1 MALKKEQNITF
12 GGRFKKC
19 YSRKPENLTTNT
31 NVPLILINMFVFVH
45 VAASLIKPWHLL
57 AQPVKVQVANGEII
71 TCTHELHNQIWGT
84 QGITFC
90 STFKIIPLK
99 GYDIILGVDW
109 LGKHSP
115 MQIHWVDRWLK
126 FSHDQQNVTLQGISP
141 HT

>member
-1 MALKKEQNITF
+1 M
-12 GGRFKKC
+12 
-19 YSRKPENLTTNT
+19 
-31 NVPLILINMFVFVH
+31 LIDSGSSHSFICDHL
-45 VAASLIKPWHLL
+45 ASLIKPWHLL